1 VPDRDGRRGAMRIL
15 VVGAGTSGAVIAA
28 RATENPALEVVLVEA
43 GPDYPGALPPDLD
56 NGKTNS
62 MRKHDWGYRHAPNPH
77 SPRFLY
83 PRGRVVG
90 GSSAVNTCIALR
102 GQAWEYDEWAALGLP
117 EWRYS
122 ECLPA
127 FLRLEKDLDFGHEAY
142 HGDSGPLPI
151 RRHAEHELLP
161 WNAALVEAA
170 TSLGH
175 ARCDDHNAPAP
186 LGVGPQPMN
195 KVEGRRISVA
205 RAYLTAKVRARDN
218 LSLLA
223 DTLVRRVLFDA
234 KKRARGVEVETHGRV
249 REILADHVV
258 LCGGAIHTPGILLRS
273 GIGADRDVRALGVTP
288 VAEVPAVAAKLL
300 DHPGL
305 ALFFWPRKRF
315 VSKDDPVIQVM
326 LRVTS
331 EGSTNPGDLQ
341 LQGGSGMPTPFFHLP
356 VVTLMAHVGKP
367 EGHGSLRF
375 ESASPHAAPT
385 IVSNLLQNARD
396 RAKAVECARHLR
408 DLAARAPMAALAE
421 PLWPRPKVLATDAGL
436 SRYVSRLND
445 SGYHPC
451 GTVPMGPEGAA
462 SAAVDG
468 RGRVRGVSGLT
479 VADASIMPTIPAVN
493 TNLPTL
499 MIGERFGQWLKD
511 GALPA

>member
-1 VPDRDGRRGAMRIL
+1 MRVV

-28 RATENPALEVVLVEA
+28 RASENPGLEVVLLEA
-43 GPDYPGALPPDLD
+43 GPDYPDALPADLD
-56 NGKTNS
+56 DGKTNS

-77 SPRFLY
+77 SPQFLY

-102 GQAWEYDEWAALGLP
+102 GQAWEYDEWAERGLP
-117 EWRYS
+117 EWAYS

-127 FLRLEKDLDFGHEAY
+127 FVRMEKDLDFGHESY
-142 HGDSGPLPI
+142 HGDRGPLPI
-151 RRHAEHELLP
+151 RRHPEHELLP
-161 WNAALVEAA
+161 WNQALVAAALEA
-170 TSLGH
+170 GH
-175 ARCDDHNAPAP
+175 PRCDDHNGPAP

-195 KVEGRRISVA
+195 KIEGRRISVA
-205 RAYLTAKVRARDN
+205 RAYLGRAVRARDN
-218 LSLLA
+218 FSLRPG
-223 DTLVRRVLFDA
+223 TLVRRVLFDE

-249 REILADHVV
+249 HTIAADHVV
-258 LCGGAIHTPGILLRS
+258 VAGGAIHTPGILLRS
-273 GIGADRDVRALGVTP
+273 GIGDDRDVRAIGVTP
-288 VAEVPAVAAKLL
+288 LVHLPAVAKKLL

-305 ALFFWPRKRF
+305 ALFFWPKKRF
-315 VSKDDPVIQVM
+315 VEKDDPVIQV
-326 LRVTS
+326 LVRVTS
-331 EGSTNPGDLQ
+331 TGSKNPGDLH

-367 EGHGSLRF
+367 EGHGTIRF

-385 IVSNLLQNARD
+385 IVSNLLQNEND
-396 RAKAVECARHLR
+396 RKKAVECARALR
-408 DLAARAPMAALAE
+408 DLAARAPMAALAT
-421 PLWPRPKVLATDAGL
+421 PLWPRPKVLRTDAGL
-436 SRYVSRLND
+436 SRYVERLND

-451 GTVPMGPEGAA
+451 GTVPMGREGAA
-462 SAAVDG
+462 DAAVDG

-499 MIGERFGQWLKD
+499 MIGERFGQWLKE
-511 GALPA
+511 GSLAG